1 VATKHSAPEAQTK
14 GASISP
20 IAESV
25 EVQPYSVEIPQAE
38 LEDLEARLARVR
50 WPNELQGVDWS

>member
-1 VATKHSAPEAQTK
+1 M
-14 GASISP
+14 GP